1 MSKQSRA
8 RAKRHNHKK
17 KVGTGAMAPTLA
29 MRMARMSEPHRYEV
43 RSELLDSL
51 HRELCKKQAT
61 WGMEAINLFYC
72 ELWSELMKEVSKQR
86 KSKSKERTIQLI
98 IDIKVSKGI
107 E

>member
-8 RAKRHNHKK
+8 RAKRHNKK
-17 KVGTGAMAPTLA
+17 KVGTGAMAPTFA
-29 MRMARMSEPHRYEV
+29 MRMARMSEPHRYDAM
-43 RSELLDSL
+43 SDLLDSL

-61 WGMEAINLFYC
+61 WGMTPISLFYC
-72 ELWSELMKEVSKQR
+72 ELWSELVKEIERQR
-86 KSKSKERTIQLI
+86 KSKSKERTLKLI